1 MRRQG
6 SYYYS
11 LIQFCPDLSRLEG
24 VNIGLALYSPGEKRV
39 AVQITRDNRRI
50 RKFFGNQDW
59 RLINRGKAS
68 IAHQLTSQQFLNVEE
83 FEAYISKR
91 ANFIQLSAPR
101 AVQTTD
107 IQGSVSQLYE
117 RLVGRDQVERKGRI
131 NGYLTKK
138 LVEAG
143 VLDMVETSIN
153 VEISEVNKSIR
164 VPYGYQN
171 GRFNLISPVQ
181 FGADPEVIFEKTGK
195 SAIEGQ
201 LLYTKLDPAFGEM
214 RLVVVAGFDS
224 RVERATQ
231 EFIKKT
237 LQEHNVAIYSF
248 ENLNQLVDDIRLS
261 AVAHPRQGAQ
271 KAAGDGSE

>member
-1 MRRQG
+1 MKHQG

-24 VNIGLALYSPGEKRV
+24 VNIGLALYSLGEKRV
-39 AVQITRDNRRI
+39 VVQITRDNHRI

-59 RLINRGKAS
+59 RLVDRGKAS
-68 IAHQLTSQQFLNVEE
+68 IEHQLTSQQFLNVEE

-101 AVQTTD
+101 PVQTTD
-107 IQGSVSQLYE
+107 IRASVKELYE
-117 RLVGRDQVERKGRI
+117 RLVGRDHVERKGRI

-138 LVEAG
+138 LAEAG
-143 VLDMVETSIN
+143 VMDMVEKSVN

-181 FGADPEVIFEKTGK
+181 FDADPDVIFEKTGK

-201 LLYTKLDPAFGEM
+201 LLYSKRDPSFGEM

-224 RVERATQ
+224 RVEMSTQ
-231 EFIKKT
+231 EFIRKT
-237 LQEHNVAIYSF
+237 LYDHNVALYSF
-248 ENLNQLVDDIRLS
+248 ENLNLLVDDIRL
-261 AVAHPRQGAQ
+261 AAAAHPRQGSQ
-271 KAAGDGSE
+271 KVAADTDE